1 MNKFLIFI
9 LFFLY
14 SSFHFA
20 YIANSK
26 EFNGEA
32 RIIDGDSIEIN
43 DHMIRLIGID
53 AFEIKQECFKKNNAK
68 YKCGEQS
75 ALILATIISG
85 QPIHCTA
92 EKKDRYKRW
101 LAACY
106 IGKLDIN
113 ENMVLYGYA
122 FSYMSNKYKNS
133 EKEAKKVKAGAWSG
147 KIYLSMGVEKSNK
160 MGK

>member
-1 MNKFLIFI
+1 MNRCLIFI

-20 YIANSK
+20 NLANSK
-26 EFNGEA
+26 EINGKA
-32 RIIDGDSIEIN
+32 RIVDGDTVEIN
-43 DHMIRLIGID
+43 NHMIRLIGID
-53 AFEIKQECFKKNNAK
+53 AFEIKQECFKKDNTK

-75 ALILATIISG
+75 ALILATIISS
-85 QPIHCTA
+85 QPIRCVA

-101 LAACY
+101 LATCY

-122 FSYMSNKYKNS
+122 FSYMANKYKAT
-133 EKEAKKVKAGAWSG
+133 EKEAKKIKAGAWSG
-147 KIYLSMGVEKSNK
+147 KFTYPWEWRKSK
-160 MGK
+160 RK